1 MLSWLQVNIVFFFFS
16 VPSRQRRIRF
26 CDDILSLL
34 ISSFAIFVNVL
45 CVLGLPAARFPGCG
59 MMFATRFRLFELGFF
74 FSASIFFMTSM
85 SLWATGVGFLGGG
98 GGRLWSSGVGER
110 C

>member
-1 MLSWLQVNIVFFFFS
+1 MFSWLKVNIVFFFFS

-26 CDDILSLL
+26 CEDILSLS

-59 MMFATRFRLFELGFF
+59 VMFGTRFRLFEFCF
-74 FSASIFFMTSM
+74 FSRLQFFS
-85 SLWATGVGFLGGG
+85 
-98 GGRLWSSGVGER
+98 
-110 C
+110 